1 MKMKKDPKLS
11 VFLSLLFPGLGHL
24 YLGQYLDGVVLICA
38 TGFLWYAML
47 AKTSMAFHFDSPRA
61 YIFWLGFVAVY
72 LIAAI
77 SAYKSAR
84 VNQ

>member
-1 MKMKKDPKLS
+1 MLKNKKIALILS
-11 VFLSLLFPGLGHL
+11 ILFPGLGHL
-24 YLGQYLDGVVLICA
+24 YIGQYLDGVVLIAA

-77 SAYKSAR
+77 SAYKSTR

>member
-1 MKMKKDPKLS
+1 MKMKKNPKIALILS
-11 VFLSLLFPGLGHL
+11 ILFPGLGHL
-24 YLGQYLDGVVLICA
+24 YLGQYLDSVVLICS

-47 AKTSMAFHFDSPRA
+47 AKTSMALKFDSPRA

-77 SAYKSAR
+77 SAYKSAKA
-84 VNQ
+84 NQ